1 MEMISEK
8 EEKFLNRL
16 FDSLTDLAAEVIASP
31 VTLTAKAI
39 DVTIKTA
46 EAIPEVAEKTIDKIE
61 KAVDKIGE

>member
-1 MEMISEK
+1 MG
-8 EEKFLNRL
+8 L

-61 KAVDKIGE
+61 KAVDKSIVTGKQIGKAHV